1 MQNLSDLLLVR
12 TAQYFYNGM
21 ETKDE
26 NVRYYDDKEDHEED
40 FSPYYRKKRA

>member
-12 TAQYFYNGM
+12 TAQYFYNGV

-26 NVRYYDDKEDHEED
+26 NIHYFEDNENQ
-40 FSPYYRKKRA
+40 